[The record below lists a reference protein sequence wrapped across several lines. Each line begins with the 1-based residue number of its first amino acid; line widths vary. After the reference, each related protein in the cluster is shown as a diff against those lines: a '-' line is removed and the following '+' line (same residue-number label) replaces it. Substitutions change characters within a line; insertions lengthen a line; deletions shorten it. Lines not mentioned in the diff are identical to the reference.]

1 MIAADASLDDLR
13 LLVEVVATGGLTAA
27 AARLG
32 LRKSTVSRRLAALEE
47 RLGVRL
53 LERNAR
59 RLRLTEAGRAYH
71 ARAARLVA
79 EARALDRETA
89 EARGAPQGTLRIA
102 TPALLGELLAPAVA
116 ELLLRH
122 PRLSVE
128 VALAPPHVDLL
139 AEEHDL
145 ALRTGPLAD
154 SSLVARRLG
163 TLRTGCYAS
172 PAYLARRGTPAT
184 ADALRGEGDAG
195 AHDCIL
201 LAEAGTDEVWFFGA
215 GATARTV
222 RPAGRLRVP
231 SVRAGQLAA
240 RAGLGV
246 VRLPAALVA
255 EDVRSGRLVAVLEAE
270 TPPGMPVHAVY
281 PSGRHLAPKV
291 RAFLELVSGGA
302 AALPWDPPGRAP
314 AEGPGAAVERS
325 VPARAVAPARRR
337 G

>member
-1 MIAADASLDDLR
+1 MIAGDASLDDLR

-128 VALAPPHVDLL
+128 LALAPPHVDLL

-172 PAYLARRGTPAT
+172 PAYLARRGTPAGP
-184 ADALRGEGDAG
+184 DALRGEAG

-255 EDVRSGRLVAVLEAE
+255 EDVRTGRLVAVLEAE

-314 AEGPGAAVERS
+314 AGGPGDAAERS
-325 VPARAVAPARRR
+325 VPARRVAPARRR

>member
-1 MIAADASLDDLR
+1 MSPGDASLDDLR
-13 LLVEVVATGGLTAA
+13 LVVEVVATGGLTAA

-59 RLRLTEAGRAYH
+59 GLRLTEAGRAYH

-122 PRLSVE
+122 PRLAVE
-128 VALAPPHVDLL
+128 LALAPPHVDLL
-139 AEEHDL
+139 AEDHDL

-163 TLRTGCYAS
+163 ALRTGCYAS

-184 ADALRGEGDAG
+184 ADALRDE

-255 EDVRSGRLVAVLEAE
+255 EDVRAGRLVAVLEAE

-314 AEGPGAAVERS
+314 AAAPGDGAERS

>member
-122 PRLSVE
+122 PRLGVE
-128 VALAPPHVDLL
+128 LALAPPHVDLL

-184 ADALRGEGDAG
+184 PDALRDEAE

-201 LAEAGTDEVWFFGA
+201 LAEAGTDEIWFFGA

-231 SVRAGQLAA
+231 SVHAGQLAA

-255 EDVRSGRLVAVLEAE
+255 DDVRSGRLVAVLEAE

-314 AEGPGAAVERS
+314 ALGPGDAAERS
-325 VPARAVAPARRR
+325 VPARPVAPARRR